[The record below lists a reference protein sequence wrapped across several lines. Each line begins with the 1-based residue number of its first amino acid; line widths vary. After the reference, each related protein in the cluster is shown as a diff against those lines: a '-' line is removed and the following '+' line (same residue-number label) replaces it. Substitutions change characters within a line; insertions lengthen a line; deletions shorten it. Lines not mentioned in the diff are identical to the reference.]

1 MRRASVSI
9 EMGQVQGDEGRL
21 GRRGFLAGASLGTV
35 ACTGSKR
42 SSVTSAASE
51 VPPTHERRLPD
62 GVPVASGD
70 AGIAERAPAPDAS
83 ANEDARSLH
92 TLFDAHPA
100 LGKSVPR
107 VELGWFPSPIEQ
119 AKTTS
124 SNGRLFVKRDD
135 DFSRSPSCPDTFAL
149 AKQFGGG
156 KVRKLETYFG
166 EARALGKTR
175 IVTSGGIGSNQ
186 ALAVAL
192 LGKALGFSVRLHLT
206 PQPLSTLTT
215 QNLGGD
221 AATGAE
227 MILFDSVSEGHARA
241 KDQKDAY
248 VIPPGGTT
256 ALGTLGF
263 VNAGLELA
271 IDVREKRMPAPTR
284 VYVALGLGG
293 SAVGL
298 AIGCALGGL
307 ATDIVAVRTS
317 NPGTVTDA
325 TLRAIHA
332 ETIAYAR
339 ARDGSFPSK
348 LDSVKVRIDGR
359 FVGAGYGA
367 PSAAGNEAITRA
379 RETEGWALDPVYT
392 GKALAAAL
400 DDLRAGSAHE
410 EILFWNTMS
419 SRPVSRGRVPAAFE
433 RFVR

>member
-1 MRRASVSI
+1 MRRASVSM
-9 EMGQVQGDEGRL
+9 EMGQMHEGRRRL

-35 ACTGSKR
+35 ACTGSKPGGITTAAPEVQPTPER
-42 SSVTSAASE
+42 PLPHIVPAASAE
-51 VPPTHERRLPD
+51 A
-62 GVPVASGD
+62 GV
-70 AGIAERAPAPDAS
+70 AEHGATPDAS
-83 ANEDARSLH
+83 VKDDARSAH
-92 TLFDAHPA
+92 ALFDAHPA

-119 AKTTS
+119 AKATS

-206 PQPLSTLTT
+206 PQPLSTLTA

-241 KDQKDAY
+241 KEQKDAY
-248 VIPPGGTT
+248 VVPPGGTT
-256 ALGTLGF
+256 PLGTLGF

-293 SAVGL
+293 SAAGL

-307 ATDIVAVRTS
+307 ATEIVAVRTS

-325 TLRAIHA
+325 TLRTIHA
-332 ETIAYAR
+332 DTIAFAR

-367 PSAAGNEAITRA
+367 PSAAGNDAITRA
-379 RETEGWALDPVYT
+379 RETDGWALDPVYT

-400 DDLRAGSAHE
+400 DDLRAGSAHGE
-410 EILFWNTMS
+410 VLFWNTMS